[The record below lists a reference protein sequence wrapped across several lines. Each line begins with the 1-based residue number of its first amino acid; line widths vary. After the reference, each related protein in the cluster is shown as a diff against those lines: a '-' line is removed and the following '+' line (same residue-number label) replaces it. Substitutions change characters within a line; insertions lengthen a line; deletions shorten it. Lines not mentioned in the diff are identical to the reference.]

1 MKYPILGIILSVA
14 AATAG
19 IIYDINALLIGGI
32 VFFLCS
38 VGTVIG
44 IRLRHKKDKLLP
56 ILIGVGALATVA
68 ALMFVNTLHH

>member
-1 MKYPILGIILSVA
+1 MQYPIIGIILSVA

-19 IIYDINALLIGGI
+19 ILYDINALLIGGI

>member
-1 MKYPILGIILSVA
+1 MQYPIIGIILSVA

-19 IIYDINALLIGGI
+19 ILYDINALLIGGI
-32 VFFLCS
+32 VFFLCC

-68 ALMFVNTLHH
+68 ALMFVNTLQH

>member
-1 MKYPILGIILSVA
+1 MKYPIIGIILSVA

-19 IIYDINALLIGGI
+19 IVYDINALLIGGI

-38 VGTVIG
+38 AGTVIG

-56 ILIGVGALATVA
+56 VLIGVGALATVA
-68 ALMFVNTLHH
+68 ALMFVNALHH

>member
-1 MKYPILGIILSVA
+1 MKYPIIGIILSVA

-44 IRLRHKKDKLLP
+44 IRLRHKYD
-56 ILIGVGALATVA
+56 VV
-68 ALMFVNTLHH
+68 TLHERTNTHETY